1 VIAIVCGLNATEA
14 WKLYEYGPEHPLCK
28 KMLAR
33 KIRDSSLKKMEKK
46 SRGKVM
52 QQLFKQGYS
61 KNAIAEAFECFPAT
75 VSERIKNEEKE
86 ETNDRPKRNCR
97 NFQ

>member
-1 VIAIVCGLNATEA
+1 
-14 WKLYEYGPEHPLCK
+14 
-28 KMLAR
+28 
-33 KIRDSSLKKMEKK
+33 
-46 SRGKVM
+46 M

-75 VSERIKNEEKE
+75 VSDRIKNEEKE

-97 NFQ
+97 NF